1 MNGAAM
7 ARHGLILWQNEATS
21 LRKVF
26 KCLPGL
32 RDAILNSKMT
42 AKVQKSKNTVFYRIF
57 FIYSPNRN

>member
-1 MNGAAM
+1 MNGVAV
-7 ARHGLILWQNEATS
+7 ARYGLILWQNEATS

-32 RDAILNSKMT
+32 WDAILNSKNT
-42 AKVQKSKNTVFYRIF
+42 AKIQKPKNVLFYRIF